1 MYQKQRG
8 TIETNNYSQE
18 KLDNMKRIFTLL
30 IAICSLSLSAQKGT
44 RPDSARVIVGSGVTR
59 SIDVLANDIANGA
72 RTYSLDNFFYSVTSP
87 STSITLVK
95 NGNKM
100 DYKDNQPGS
109 TSNDTFFYIAK
120 DQFNVPDTDYVVVRK
135 SDLPIDLY
143 PGDANRDKI
152 CNNID
157 VLNIGIGYGKMN
169 TAREGVYKTD
179 AWSPIRAYDW
189 TEFSQKSNYRFADAD
204 GNGIIDSMSDLAVI
218 DKNYNQTD
226 GSPAMSFSP
235 TGGQSFQISTLDTF
249 KVSSPSSTFQIDI
262 RLGTGSATAVRS
274 YGIAF
279 TIKYDTTYFKA
290 NQIHFNPSKWYSD
303 QHNTLNYARVNQSK
317 GEFDL
322 TIVRRD
328 GGNGNGSGSM
338 GIIDVVVVDVLGG
351 LLGGLNTSFEVTKA
365 VLIDS
370 FYNLLPVTLA
380 APKPVHIVKKSS
392 AAVKDVQKDDIQISQ
407 DHSNIYIQNLDAK
420 KSELQI
426 YNMLGSQIYKSKD
439 WDSSRMNIDIKNW
452 NSGIY
457 IIQYKNEF
465 HKIKIQ

>member
-1 MYQKQRG
+1 
-8 TIETNNYSQE
+8 
-18 KLDNMKRIFTLL
+18 MKRIFTLI
-30 IAICSLSLSAQKGT
+30 IAISAMSLSAQKGT

-59 SIDVLANDIANGA
+59 VIDVLANDIANGA
-72 RTYSLDNFFYSVTSP
+72 RTYTLDNFYYSVTSP
-87 STSITLVK
+87 STNITLVK

-100 DYKDNQPGS
+100 EYKDNQPGS

-120 DQFNVPDTDYVVVRK
+120 DQFSVLDTEFVVVRK

-157 VLNIGIGYGKMN
+157 VLNIGIGYGKTN
-169 TAREGVYKTD
+169 TEREGIYKSD
-179 AWSPIRAYDW
+179 AWAPVRAYDW
-189 TEFSQKSNYRFADAD
+189 TPFSQKSNYRFADAD
-204 GNGIIDSMSDLAVI
+204 GNGTIDSLSDVAVI
-218 DKNYNQTD
+218 QKNYNQTD
-226 GSPAMSFSP
+226 GLPSVSFSP
-235 TGGQSFQISTLDTF
+235 AGGQTFQISTLDTF

-262 RLGTGSATAVRS
+262 RLGTGPTTAVKS

-279 TIKYDTTYFKA
+279 TVKYDTTYFKA
-290 NQIHFNPSKWYSD
+290 NQIQFNPSKWYSD
-303 QHNTLNYARVNQSK
+303 LHNTLNFARVNHSK

-328 GGNGNGSGSM
+328 GGNGDGSGSM

-351 LLGGLNTSFEVTKA
+351 LAGGLNTSFEVTKA

-370 FYNLLPVTLA
+370 FYNILPVTLA
-380 APKPVHIVKKSS
+380 APKPVHMVKKFGSR
-392 AAVKDVQKDDIQISQ
+392 VKDVQKDNLQITQ
-407 DHSNIYIQNLDAK
+407 DQTNIFVQNQEIK
-420 KSELQI
+420 KSEIQI
-426 YNMLGSQIYKSKD
+426 YNILGSQIFRSKD
-439 WDSSRMNIDIKNW
+439 WDSARMTIDTKNW